1 MGQPPKTRAPYYGQI
16 MVASVIGSAQDARIA
31 NIPLSEDTEAAYGIF
46 HGEELAKLVVLNL
59 RAYNQ
64 TASRNRPSR
73 EYEFKVPNHF
83 KKAKVDLLSAPGS
96 DSVESITFGGVSF
109 DYELLEGKPVVVDEK
124 EDTVTIDHGVLRI
137 SVADSSAVLLTLS

>member
-1 MGQPPKTRAPYYGQI
+1 
-16 MVASVIGSAQDARIA
+16 MVASTIGNAQDTRIA
-31 NIPLSEDTEAAYGIF
+31 NIQLTEDTEAAYGIY
-46 HGEELAKLVVLNL
+46 HGEELSKLVVLNL

-73 EYEFKVPNHF
+73 EYEFKVPNNF
-83 KKAKVDLLSAPGS
+83 KQAKVDLLSAPGS

-124 EDTVTIDHGVLRI
+124 EDTAVIDHGVLRI